1 MASAVES
8 RASPRRPS
16 SARNGERAIEVEVR
30 AIERR
35 GGGWGGW
42 GDGGGG
48 RGGAR
53 LKSAPRTRER
63 DGRVGRGR
71 VIDGWCAIA
80 REQVKEE
87 VEDERSRDG
96 RARGDRSSVAGEAR
110 DGSSRRAE
118 SSARRSS
125 PSEGDEDGS
134 ARGGVRVASAL
145 SVLGV
150 DAPRV
155 VGKRTPRKPSSAYVN
170 FEKAAEV
177 LVSLS
182 PQINREVI
190 RAAQNASPARNYVT
204 KDQIAE
210 LGASDALTPK
220 RKRARQLFPDED
232 FALGKG
238 RVDEDTLFGA
248 LDGLMTLSENITP
261 QQAEKLKNRR
271 KGDSPRPRGS
281 PARSQLPP
289 LPRYYSL
296 KPLPIPVGKKML
308 KMNRPRRHVSREIES
323 VGLGAASSLFGD
335 HRLSEMAGPTQD
347 PRSDNRARLLI
358 GAHDPMTRRWAN
370 ANFFTPA
377 TDKSW
382 FEDNGFARWL
392 ESIGQGDL
400 RLATREKWREIRRK
414 LPKTRRLSL
423 KFLKDERVDLEYC
436 RHAAREMTALKLEG
450 KAVTEE
456 MQAKMLEWTGGVRV
470 APPLE
475 VGQTVLA
482 VHPRFRSPYI
492 GNILI
497 VEHTHCRVQ
506 FARPELGVEIVRDI
520 DIMPVDVTPEE
531 MELIAAGTAEQ
542 VENEAFNAG
551 FRGVLDPAPAV
562 GGVPAYGAGLAIAA
576 QMRDIDVRLLSEA
589 HQALERKRELV
600 EALRKK
606 NDAAEE
612 FKKKPERVK
621 QAAETNGEALKFQRE
636 YAAIVLGLR
645 DANTELEAALVRLRQ
660 QQGYHDKPLA
670 LWRKIKGQNFSDGHR
685 NLSRFAPPTLTPS
698 SDELYAATA
707 EDIVA
712 TAGMGARRIVYHVQT
727 TTGAGSASTVTL
739 NPSLQ
744 EPLGASTSRDEL
756 VDATATTADADAEK
770 VKVTQLITAIVQA
783 TLTIKACAD
792 HGASPSV
799 LDACLRRVS
808 DSLRPVAVSNRG
820 AYDAL
825 EAALR
830 DLRDVLIVR

>member
-1 MASAVES
+1 M
-8 RASPRRPS
+8 
-16 SARNGERAIEVEVR
+16 
-30 AIERR
+30 
-35 GGGWGGW
+35 
-42 GDGGGG
+42 
-48 RGGAR
+48 
-53 LKSAPRTRER
+53 
-63 DGRVGRGR
+63 
-71 VIDGWCAIA
+71 
-80 REQVKEE
+80 
-87 VEDERSRDG
+87 
-96 RARGDRSSVAGEAR
+96 
-110 DGSSRRAE
+110 
-118 SSARRSS
+118 
-125 PSEGDEDGS
+125 
-134 ARGGVRVASAL
+134 ASAL
-145 SVLGV
+145 SVFGV

-210 LGASDALTPK
+210 LAMSEGLTPK

-232 FALGKG
+232 FAPGKG
-238 RVDEDTLFGA
+238 RAKVDEDTLFGA
-248 LDGLMTLSENITP
+248 LDGLMILSENITP

-323 VGLGAASSLFGD
+323 LGLGAASSLFGD
-335 HRLSEMAGPTQD
+335 HRLSEMAGSTQD
-347 PRSDNRARLLI
+347 SRRDNRARLLI
-358 GAHDPMTRRWAN
+358 GAHDPLTRRWAN
-370 ANFFTPA
+370 ANFFTA
-377 TDKSW
+377 TTDKSW
-382 FEDNGFARWL
+382 FEDHGFSRWL
-392 ESIGQGDL
+392 ESIGQGNL
-400 RLATREKWREIRRK
+400 RFATREQWREIRRQ

-436 RHAAREMTALKLEG
+436 RHAAREMTALKLDG

-456 MQAKMLEWTGGVRV
+456 MQAKMLELTGGVRV
-470 APPLE
+470 ASPLE

-482 VHPRFRSPYI
+482 VHPRFHSPYI

-497 VEHTHCRVQ
+497 VEHAHCRVQ

-531 MELIAAGTAEQ
+531 MDLIAAGTAEQ
-542 VENEAFNAG
+542 VENEAFTAG

-562 GGVPAYGAGLAIAA
+562 GGVPAYGAGLAVAA
-576 QMRDIDVRLLSEA
+576 QMRDIDIRLLSEA

-600 EALRKK
+600 EVLRKK

-670 LWRKIKGQNFSDGHR
+670 LWRKIKGQNLGEGHR
-685 NLSRFAPPTLTPS
+685 NLSRFAPPSLAPS

-727 TTGAGSASTVTL
+727 TTGAGAESTVTL

-744 EPLGASTSRDEL
+744 EPLSASASRDEII
-756 VDATATTADADAEK
+756 DATANTAAADADADAEK